1 VERWKCSECEISLAE
16 AERKRRRLGLRRMI
30 ASAVTCSPKCA
41 RERERRLLHERYGAG
56 SGYRYPISGEWH
68 CLECACSVEKAHAKR
83 EARGLHPLTMKS
95 RTCSPECGKLRMNR
109 RAAAAR
115 MRTPE
120 QERES
125 AVRVAALKRARRKAL
140 LPLGHRVREVRQ
152 QRGMSQTILAERAGL
167 TRSYISMLEGG
178 WLKPPAD
185 ALERLARALGAPIDK
200 LLRRTK

>member
-1 VERWKCSECEISLAE
+1 
-16 AERKRRRLGLRRMI
+16 
-30 ASAVTCSPKCA
+30 
-41 RERERRLLHERYGAG
+41 
-56 SGYRYPISGEWH
+56 
-68 CLECACSVEKAHAKR
+68 
-83 EARGLHPLTMKS
+83 
-95 RTCSPECGKLRMNR
+95 
-109 RAAAAR
+109 

-152 QRGMSQTILAERAGL
+152 QRGMNQTILAERAGL

-200 LLRRTK
+200 LMRRTK